1 MPKRHISN
9 NIRLVLDLID
19 YSYLISDDSFI
30 FFLDFFKAF
39 DTVEHNFLYLSLKK
53 FGFGDFFCDA
63 IQTLYNN
70 ASGSIKLK
78 NGSSPRFEIRR
89 GIRQGCPIS
98 PYLFLLAAQLLC
110 EHIKNSNLQGISI
123 AEKTVII
130 SQLADDTTLFLK
142 DSSQV
147 PLAIDIIEAFSK
159 ASGLRLNLKKC
170 ELLALKD
177 CNVELIANIPVKSS
191 VNYLGIMID
200 KNEPQRCKN
209 NLTPMVEKMKKKFN
223 LWLLRDLSLKGRI
236 LLSKAEGIS
245 RVTYAALSLC
255 IDQPMCKTIDKILYD
270 FVWKNRNHYLKKSVL
285 MNEYSKGGLSF
296 LDFST
301 LNYTFKINWIK
312 WYLECPTNLWNFIP
326 HYVFSSVGG
335 LQFLLVCTYNIEKIP
350 VKLSSF
356 HKQMLLAW
364 SLIYKHNFTPHRFYI
379 WNNRYIL
386 YKNKSLF
393 FQKWYDNNILLVNQ
407 LFNQCGQLYNYTEF
421 IHHFG
426 IPISPKD
433 FSIVFDA
440 IPSAVI

>member
-1 MPKRHISN
+1 
-9 NIRLVLDLID
+9 
-19 YSYLISDDSFI
+19 
-30 FFLDFFKAF
+30 
-39 DTVEHNFLYLSLKK
+39 
-53 FGFGDFFCDA
+53 
-63 IQTLYNN
+63 
-70 ASGSIKLK
+70 
-78 NGSSPRFEIRR
+78 
-89 GIRQGCPIS
+89 
-98 PYLFLLAAQLLC
+98 
-110 EHIKNSNLQGISI
+110 
-123 AEKTVII
+123 
-130 SQLADDTTLFLK
+130 
-142 DSSQV
+142 
-147 PLAIDIIEAFSK
+147 
-159 ASGLRLNLKKC
+159 
-170 ELLALKD
+170 
-177 CNVELIANIPVKSS
+177 
-191 VNYLGIMID
+191 
-200 KNEPQRCKN
+200 
-209 NLTPMVEKMKKKFN
+209 
-223 LWLLRDLSLKGRI
+223 
-236 LLSKAEGIS
+236 
-245 RVTYAALSLC
+245 
-255 IDQPMCKTIDKILYD
+255 
-270 FVWKNRNHYLKKSVL
+270 

-312 WYLECPTNLWNFIP
+312 RYLECPTNLWNFIP

-407 LFNQCGQLYNYTEF
+407 LFNQRGQLYNYTEF

-440 IPSAVI
+440 IPSAVFSLFKGANGLVDSPTLVDVKEYLFFTAT